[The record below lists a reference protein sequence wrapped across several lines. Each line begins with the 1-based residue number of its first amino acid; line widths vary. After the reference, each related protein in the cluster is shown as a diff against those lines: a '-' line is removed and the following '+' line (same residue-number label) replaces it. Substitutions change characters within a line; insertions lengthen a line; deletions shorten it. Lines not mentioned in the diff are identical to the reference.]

1 MKVRTRFAPSPTG
14 YLHIGGL
21 RTALYAWLYAKK
33 NKGEF
38 ILRIEDT
45 DQQRLV
51 PGACDV
57 IYSTLRETGLSYDEG
72 PDTGGDFGPYIQSE
86 RKEIYQKYAHMLVES
101 GAAYYCFCTKER
113 LDVLRGDCEQ
123 RGRVFK
129 YDKHCLLLSKEEIQE
144 KLEAGAPYVIR
155 QNIPTGGETAYTD
168 AVFGEIKVPNSDMED
183 NILLKSDGLPTY
195 NLANVVDDHL
205 MEISHVI
212 RGIEYLSSTPKYN
225 LLYQAFGWKIPQ
237 YIHLPPVMRDGQHKL
252 SKRHGDASFEDF
264 IKKGYLKEAV
274 VNYIALLGWS
284 PPENR
289 EIFTLSELAE
299 VFDLKGISKSPAIFD
314 EDKLKW
320 MNGEYVRAMTTE
332 KFAKIA
338 RPYMARA
345 IDVEKFDTLLIARLI
360 QPRTEALIEIP
371 EKLGFLENFPEYDLE
386 LFRHKKMKTT
396 PESSLPALKRARE
409 VLAGLSDYSPESVHG
424 TLLPLAAEL
433 GVKNG
438 QVLWPVRIAISGT
451 AVTPGG
457 ATEIA
462 SLLGKKETLRRM
474 DISIARLSDSV
485 Q

>member
-21 RTALYAWLYAKK
+21 RTALYAWLYARK
-33 NKGEF
+33 NNGEF

-57 IYSTLRETGLSYDEG
+57 IYSTLKETGLTYDEG
-72 PDTGGDFGPYIQSE
+72 PDIGGKFGPYIQSE
-86 RKEIYQKYAHMLVES
+86 RKGLYREYAHNLVAA

-113 LDVLRGDCEQ
+113 LDALRSDCEQ
-123 RGRVFK
+123 AGCVFK
-129 YDKHCLLLSKEEIQE
+129 YDKHCLALTKEEIRA
-144 KLEAGAPYVIR
+144 KIDAGEPYVIR
-155 QNIPTGGETAYTD
+155 QNIPLEGETAYTD
-168 AVFGEIKVPNSDMED
+168 AIFGEITVPNSDMED

-205 MEISHVI
+205 MDITHVI

-225 LLYQAFGWKIPQ
+225 LLYKAFGWEVPQ
-237 YIHLPPVMRDGQHKL
+237 YIHLPPVMRDQQHKL

-264 IKKGYLKEAV
+264 VQKGYLKEAI

-284 PPENR
+284 PPDNR
-289 EIFTLSELAE
+289 EIFTLAGLAE
-299 VFDLKGISKSPAIFD
+299 VFSLSGISKSPAIFD

-320 MNGEYVRAMTTE
+320 MNGEYIRALPPE
-332 KFAKIA
+332 EFERVA
-338 RPYMARA
+338 RPYMAQA
-345 IDVEKFDTLLIARLI
+345 IDVDKFDTALIARLI
-360 QPRTEALIEIP
+360 QPRTEVLTDIP
-371 EKLGFLENFPEYDLE
+371 GKLEFLEAFPKYDLA
-386 LFRHKKMKTT
+386 LFAHKKMKTT
-396 PESSLPALKRARE
+396 PESALPVLLRAKETLAAL
-409 VLAGLSDYSPESVHG
+409 GDYSPETLHDA
-424 TLLPLAAEL
+424 LLPLAAEM
-433 GVKNG
+433 GIKNG
-438 QVLWPVRIAISGT
+438 QLLWPVRIAISGT

-462 SLLGKKETLRRM
+462 SLLGKQEVLRRM
-474 DISIARLSDSV
+474 EESIARLRAAV